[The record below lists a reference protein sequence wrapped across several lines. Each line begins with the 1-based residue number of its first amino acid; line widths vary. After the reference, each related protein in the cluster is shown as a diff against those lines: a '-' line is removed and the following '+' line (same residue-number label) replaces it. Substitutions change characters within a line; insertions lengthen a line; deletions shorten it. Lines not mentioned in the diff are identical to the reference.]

1 MDLTTLALFAPFAFL
16 LAITPGPD
24 MLYVMTRSIAQ
35 GRAAGLV
42 SVLGFCAGCYIHGL
56 AAALG
61 LSSLFAAAPLAYDI
75 LRFAGALYLLWLAW
89 SSIRNPSV
97 FAGTDGIVPR
107 AALWSVFRQALIGN
121 MLNPKVI
128 LFFVALFPQ
137 FVDPSKGSIILQAL
151 LLVTTLNIVGGL
163 VNGSIAMAAGR
174 FGTWMAVRPG
184 WQKVQRWLMATVFAG
199 IAVRIALSPRD

>member
-1 MDLTTLALFAPFAFL
+1 MDLMTLALFVPAAFL

-35 GRAAGLV
+35 GRSAGLV
-42 SVLGFCAGCYIHGL
+42 SVLGFAAGCYIHGL

-75 LRFAGALYLLWLAW
+75 LRLAGAVYLLWLAW
-89 SSIRNPSV
+89 SAIRSPSV
-97 FAGTDGIVPR
+97 FAGAEGTLPR
-107 AALWSVFRQALIGN
+107 AALFVVFRQAFIGN
-121 MLNPKVI
+121 LLNPKVI

-151 LLVTTLNIVGGL
+151 LLVTTLNIVGGI
-163 VNGSIAMAAGR
+163 VNGGIAMAAGR
-174 FGTWMAVRPG
+174 FGRWMAARPG

-199 IAVRIALSPRD
+199 IAVRIALSGRD